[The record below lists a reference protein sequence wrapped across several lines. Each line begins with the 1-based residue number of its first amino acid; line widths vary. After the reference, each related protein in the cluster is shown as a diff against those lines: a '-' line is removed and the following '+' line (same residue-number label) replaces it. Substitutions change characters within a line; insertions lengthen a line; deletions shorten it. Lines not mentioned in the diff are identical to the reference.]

1 MSSDTVHHSRTI
13 YSFWDF
19 LGDVGGLFD
28 MLKLI
33 GSIIVAFLSIVSGS
47 GMNRYIISSL
57 FMTDDEE
64 IPNSKTNNE

>member
-1 MSSDTVHHSRTI
+1 
-13 YSFWDF
+13 
-19 LGDVGGLFD
+19 
-28 MLKLI
+28 MLRLI

-64 IPNSKTNNE
+64 IPNSKTNNEQSFEFRTMQSRSPLKTKIYQCLSN